1 MAKELI
7 QVVNQYNQMGIPVR
21 FIVQYKDT
29 ETDEQEQ
36 SIVNREDL
44 DDADLEVFD
53 NYENMVSK
61 FMA

>member
-1 MAKELI
+1 MAKELT

-61 FMA
+61 FMV

>member
-1 MAKELI
+1 MAKELT

-36 SIVNREDL
+36 TIVNREDL

-53 NYENMVSK
+53 NYENMVLK
-61 FMA
+61 FMV